1 MEANPCPNLEDLP
14 AMRPWF
20 RNGSVDEL
28 EFFFGGFTMIG
39 GWDCCKAFEA
49 AMEALQLSRRV
60 GYRRGEVGEIRLFKI
75 FQSPT

>member
-28 EFFFGGFTMIG
+28 EFFFRGIYYDRRMGLLQGLRGCYGGFAIEPKGRLPT
-39 GWDCCKAFEA
+39 
-49 AMEALQLSRRV
+49 
-60 GYRRGEVGEIRLFKI
+60 RRGRGDSIV
-75 FQSPT
+75 